1 MKFVNP
7 DSPIIK
13 LLYELGVDLT
23 QPITTP
29 YEMFV
34 LGLIFVAGLFL
45 VALLFKFLYQ
55 AIRSTGRMV
64 H

>member
-13 LLYELGVDLT
+13 LLLELGLDLT
-23 QPITTP
+23 QPIKTP

-34 LGLIFVAGLFL
+34 CGLVFVAALFL
-45 VALLFKFLYQ
+45 IALLFKFLYQ
-55 AIRSTGRMV
+55 AITRTGRMIR
-64 H
+64 